1 MAAPKE
7 PNTAPARQAKR
18 AKSQTRAAAVGTL
31 ADVRAKL
38 WACIGRVEKLT
49 EADDAGTVLR
59 AAHAMVQACGA
70 YVKVVE
76 VGELEA
82 RLGELEK
89 SLESRGSGHRPMNG
103 RAYA

>member
-7 PNTAPARQAKR
+7 PKTAPARQAKR
-18 AKSQTRAAAVGTL
+18 AKARAAAVGTL

-38 WACIGRVEKLT
+38 WACIERVEALT
-49 EADDAGTVLR
+49 EDTDNATVLR
-59 AAHAMVQACGA
+59 ATHAMVQACGA

-76 VGELEA
+76 VGELEG
-82 RLGELEK
+82 RLAELEK
-89 SLESRGSGHRPMNG
+89 ALEHRRNGHMN